1 MFVVARDGRMKVVV
15 SVILFH
21 KLHTLID
28 LALSATTANWEHWPT
43 VGIHRAVELVQ
54 DSLYKIERRLDLYQ
68 ANLCCRVCM

>member
-1 MFVVARDGRMKVVV
+1 MKVVV

-43 VGIHRAVELVQ
+43 VGIHRAAELIQ
-54 DSLYKIERRLDLYQ
+54 DF
-68 ANLCCRVCM
+68 